1 MTSTQNKRLVGPTV
15 MSLQNKSQ
23 EQCGTLG
30 LAKIYFIYDLKTQ
43 TTEGKLVQGDK
54 SRPKL
59 LLRFNSCQSEE
70 TACGTGG
77 FFRLGRF
84 GNEG

>member
-1 MTSTQNKRLVGPTV
+1 

-43 TTEGKLVQGDK
+43 TAEGKLVQVDK

-59 LLRFNSCQSEE
+59 LLGFNSCQSEE

>member
-1 MTSTQNKRLVGPTV
+1 
-15 MSLQNKSQ
+15 MSLQNKTQ

-30 LAKIYFIYDLKTQ
+30 LANIYFIYDLKTQ
-43 TTEGKLVQGDK
+43 TAEAKLDQWGWN
-54 SRPKL
+54 RPKL

-77 FFRLGRF
+77 FFRLERF